1 MNTIKNLENNS
12 TLETKFDKDGN
23 KVSMFETV
31 KEVYDETII
40 KEQIVSLSQNKTTSH
55 QAGNVKYM
63 YDINTLL
70 MIEAGVPKKC
80 KMGHLKEDNI
90 YLMNYRKDI
99 FQYQLLE
106 NVMGDDNKKDDNV
119 EKCLLLTNG

>member
-1 MNTIKNLENNS
+1 
-12 TLETKFDKDGN
+12 
-23 KVSMFETV
+23 MFETV
-31 KEVYDETII
+31 KEVYDEKII
-40 KEQIVSLSQNKTTSH
+40 KKQIVSLSQNKTTSH
-55 QAGNVKYM
+55 QADNVKDIYN
-63 YDINTLL
+63 INTLL

-90 YLMNYRKDI
+90 YLLNYRKDI

-119 EKCLLLTNG
+119 EKCLLLTNKQLEKDKIIEIVKNRINEKNK

>member
-1 MNTIKNLENNS
+1 
-12 TLETKFDKDGN
+12 
-23 KVSMFETV
+23 MFETV

-55 QAGNVKYM
+55 QADNVKDIYN
-63 YDINTLL
+63 INTLL